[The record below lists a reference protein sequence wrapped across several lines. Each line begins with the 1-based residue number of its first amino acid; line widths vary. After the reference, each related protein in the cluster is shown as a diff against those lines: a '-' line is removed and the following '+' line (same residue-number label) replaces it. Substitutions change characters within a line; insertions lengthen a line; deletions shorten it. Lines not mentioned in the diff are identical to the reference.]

1 METRYGSRS
10 ARRLTAPGINP
21 ERAPKG
27 DAVTGEEGRP
37 SESEAWH
44 HVGCHECEEEEHY
57 STFLTKV
64 KRQSDLL
71 LDRYMYC
78 MVRTHATITHHS
90 VLCFVLGMV
99 LSGLEGFDR

>member
-57 STFLTKV
+57 STFLTGYV
-64 KRQSDLL
+64 KKCESEASERPAI
-71 LDRYMYC
+71 R
-78 MVRTHATITHHS
+78 
-90 VLCFVLGMV
+90 
-99 LSGLEGFDR
+99 